1 MTLIPERPE
10 AQVKTIAIGSTE
22 LAYLDMGQ
30 VNALLDSHQNRV
42 QDATDRIWRLLN
54 LQLWGEIHLKGN
66 RERWWDVLVAGKTGA
81 SRMSATI
88 RP

>member
-30 VNALLDSHQNRV
+30 GPPVVMVHGTISDYRYWQMQMDEFSS
-42 QDATDRIWRLLN
+42 
-54 LQLWGEIHLKGN
+54 
-66 RERWWDVLVAGKTGA
+66 A
-81 SRMSATI
+81 SRRRI
-88 RP
+88 